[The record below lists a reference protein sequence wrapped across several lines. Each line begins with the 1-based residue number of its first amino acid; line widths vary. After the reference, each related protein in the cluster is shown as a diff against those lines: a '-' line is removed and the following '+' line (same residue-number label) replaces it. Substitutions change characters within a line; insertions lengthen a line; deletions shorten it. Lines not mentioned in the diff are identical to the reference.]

1 MRRDRTER
9 DERSKDESSESSD
22 PWTIFIYHLV
32 HILRSFS
39 TSKTMTV
46 TIPPSHEAFGRERK
60 NKRPKDNGQDKGTRK
75 GRQNKEWAASLVTTQ
90 TEHKERKRHKLQQEK
105 NSNGKRK

>member
-1 MRRDRTER
+1 
-9 DERSKDESSESSD
+9 
-22 PWTIFIYHLV
+22 
-32 HILRSFS
+32 
-39 TSKTMTV
+39 MTV

-105 NSNGKRK
+105 KIRTGKENKKSEAPQKIKAN